1 MKLKYSAEAD
11 IIEFPAQKIK
21 ILGIFGK
28 GLNLLYEMYEYYKK
42 DENRLAMKS
51 KIITEF
57 IVVDR
62 EIRENNPVPKNLILA
77 TDFYKP
83 EIIKE
88 NKEKIRETISDADL
102 LIIFS
107 KMGDYSATYD
117 TVLIANLA
125 KKMGILT
132 LIIATTPFIQE
143 GADVMEN
150 AEIGIASLEEDNNFI
165 IQIDNNYLKKTFGRF
180 SQIPYAYEILNKTIL
195 NIIKMFSVEG
205 YVGID
210 LEDLRYLMS
219 LKGEAVFGWATQ
231 SGENRAE
238 KIFENIKI
246 LGNYNITEAK
256 GLLCNIIANHNN
268 FTNKE
273 LELIAKS
280 LKEKF
285 NSNIDIKY
293 NVINDPNLK
302 DNLEISFLAFG
313 IEEKRKV
320 IFIKDN

>member
-1 MKLKYSAEAD
+1 
-11 IIEFPAQKIK
+11 
-21 ILGIFGK
+21 
-28 GLNLLYEMYEYYKK
+28 
-42 DENRLAMKS
+42 
-51 KIITEF
+51 
-57 IVVDR
+57 
-62 EIRENNPVPKNLILA
+62 
-77 TDFYKP
+77 
-83 EIIKE
+83 
-88 NKEKIRETISDADL
+88 
-102 LIIFS
+102 
-107 KMGDYSATYD
+107 
-117 TVLIANLA
+117 
-125 KKMGILT
+125 
-132 LIIATTPFIQE
+132 
-143 GADVMEN
+143 
-150 AEIGIASLEEDNNFI
+150 
-165 IQIDNNYLKKTFGRF
+165 
-180 SQIPYAYEILNKTIL
+180 
-195 NIIKMFSVEG
+195 MFSVEG

-238 KIFENIKI
+238 KIFEDIKI

-302 DNLEISFLAFG
+302 DNLELSFLAFG